1 MKQFKEKL
9 YKDKIPFHQ
18 NMIGLYFRK
27 AFQDYQKYMSNGWFH
42 TYHDGNKL
50 TICKDNPFEFYKK
63 QLMIRLGNFSHIDQW
78 YWDVLH
84 DLNMRGKTFPAI
96 LEEIKTID
104 PDKEAWIKQQI
115 NDPKGIFTEPKKL
128 YFI

>member
-18 NMIGLYFRK
+18 NMINLYFRK
-27 AFQDYQKYMSNGWFH
+27 AFQHYQKYMKKEA
-42 TYHDGNKL
+42 T
-50 TICKDNPFEFYKK
+50 KDTNHIYNENPFDYWLKK
-63 QLMIRLGNFSHIDQW
+63 LKIRLGNFSHIDQW
-78 YWDVLH
+78 YWDVLY
-84 DLNMRGKTFPAI
+84 DLNMRNKTFPAI
-96 LEEIKTID
+96 LEEIETID

-115 NDPKGIFTEPKKL
+115 NDPKGVFTKPKKL